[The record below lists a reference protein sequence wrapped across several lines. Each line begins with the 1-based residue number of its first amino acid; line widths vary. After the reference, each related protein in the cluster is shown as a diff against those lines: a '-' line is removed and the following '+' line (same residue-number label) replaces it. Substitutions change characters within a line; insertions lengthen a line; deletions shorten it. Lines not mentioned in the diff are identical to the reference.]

1 MYTLATSLLANGRPF
16 SLEKPTGINSQ
27 QVDALSKIA
36 ADSGLLVGV
45 PLVQRF
51 GPLFALLKYLTE
63 EEGAIFQSSLGVLM
77 QGPQIG
83 ITKCIVT
90 GC

>member
-1 MYTLATSLLANGRPF
+1 MYTLAMSLLADGCLF

-36 ADSGLLVGV
+36 ANNGPLVGV

-51 GPLFALLKYLTE
+51 GPLFALLKY
-63 EEGAIFQSSLGVLM
+63 
-77 QGPQIG
+77 
-83 ITKCIVT
+83 
-90 GC
+90 

>member
-1 MYTLATSLLANGRPF
+1 MAVHF
-16 SLEKPTGINSQ
+16 FEKPTGINSQ

-36 ADSGLLVGV
+36 ANSGLLVGV

-51 GPLFALLKYLTE
+51 GPLFALLKYFTE
-63 EEGAIFQSSLGVLM
+63 EEGAIFQSSPWRFNA
-77 QGPQIG
+77 GPQIG